1 MRHIAPNDSRAS
13 EGMRNALFSSRAG
26 AASSEV
32 ESRREAVLATV
43 LESVE
48 CGILLIGLGGELWAV
63 NDRLAEIL
71 GVQPER
77 LREMGSLEQF
87 VEKLAP
93 QFAHGDSVAARWR
106 QRFRNGEVSWEELEL
121 VKPEKKIL
129 ERRAR
134 PVLDHYKQPLGWLE
148 VYRDISSQRQIQS
161 RLFHS
166 ERLASLGQMV
176 SGVAHELNNALTS
189 IIGYAQLVQRRSRGF
204 EWEVQ
209 GEHILAEAERAKRI
223 SRNLLLFARG
233 SKSERGPV
241 NINEVVERTLEIR
254 AYELRLENIRVELD
268 LYEQL
273 PQARADAAQ
282 IQQALLNLVVNAE
295 QAIRQTKESGHIWIR
310 TRQIPENRIALEV
323 ADDGPGVPP
332 EVILRIFDPFFT
344 TKPAGVGTGL
354 GLSILYGIVHQHGG
368 EVSVENRP
376 GGGAVFTLE
385 LPGAPSSYGSKET
398 TYLTGL
404 SSTGDQASPGAARG
418 SRILVVEDEPTVAR
432 LIADV
437 LSEEGH
443 SVETV
448 LDSRDG
454 LELAQA
460 GHYDL
465 VICDLRMPHLDGR
478 AFYRQLLRSENSL
491 QHKLIFVTG
500 DTLAPRTVDF
510 LQKCG
515 LPYLAK
521 PFLVE
526 ELKEVVGRTLGQTNS
541 VAGNPTANTEPKAP
555 GGYEQ
560 ADGRDWNEHEL

>member
-1 MRHIAPNDSRAS
+1 MRHIAPNHSRAS
-13 EGMRNALFSSRAG
+13 EGMRNVLLSSREG
-26 AASSEV
+26 TVSSEV

-43 LESVE
+43 LESME
-48 CGILLIGLGGELWAV
+48 CGILLFGSGGELWAV
-63 NDRLAEIL
+63 NDQLAQIL
-71 GVQPER
+71 GVEPER
-77 LREMGSLEQF
+77 LREMSGLEQF

-93 QFAHGDSVAARWR
+93 QFAHADGVAARWR
-106 QRFRNGEVSWEELEL
+106 QRFRNGEVSWDELEL

-129 ERRAR
+129 ECCAR
-134 PVLDHYKQPLGWLE
+134 PVLDHYKQPVGWLE
-148 VYRDISSQRQIQS
+148 VYRDISSQRQMQS

-166 ERLASLGQMV
+166 ERLAALGQMV

-189 IIGYAQLVQRRSRGF
+189 IIGYAQLVQRRTRGF
-204 EWEVQ
+204 EWEAE
-209 GEHILAEAERAKRI
+209 GGHILAEAERAKRI
-223 SRNLLLFARG
+223 ARNLLLFARG

-241 NINEVVERTLEIR
+241 DLNEIVERTVEMR
-254 AYELRLENIRVELD
+254 AYELRPENIRVELD

-273 PQARADAAQ
+273 PHAKADGAQ

-310 TRQIPENRIALEV
+310 TRQIPENRIVLEV

-354 GLSILYGIVHQHGG
+354 GLSILYGIMRQHGG

-385 LPGAPSSYGSKET
+385 LPSAPSPFANAAKP
-398 TYLTGL
+398 YLNGPPRTEG
-404 SSTGDQASPGAARG
+404 QASRGGAGGRL
-418 SRILVVEDEPTVAR
+418 ILVVEDEPTVAR

-437 LSEEGH
+437 LSEDGH
-443 SVETV
+443 VVEIV
-448 LDSRDG
+448 LDSREG
-454 LELAQA
+454 LELAQQRR
-460 GHYDL
+460 YDL

-478 AFYRQLLRSENSL
+478 AFYRQLVRDENPL

-500 DTLAPRTVDF
+500 DTVAPRTLDF

-526 ELKEVVGRTLGQTNS
+526 ELKEVVGRTLDQTND
-541 VAGNPTANTEPKAP
+541 VAGGSTSDTQRKTQ
-555 GGYEQ
+555 GGYGQ
-560 ADGRDWNEHEL
+560 GNDRHWKRHEI